1 MTEAEKDSSE
11 ISGKIREII
20 AREGMVDEAKLTR
33 EATLED
39 LEIESIDM
47 VMILQGLE
55 EEFGIYVSMDEEIME
70 LKNVGDVIDTVTRL
84 VEAEAQSSA

>member
-1 MTEAEKDSSE
+1 MTKETDDNSA
-11 ISGKIREII
+11 IAGKIREVI

-33 EATLED
+33 EASLED

-55 EEFGIYVSMDEEIME
+55 EEFGIYVTMDEEIMG
-70 LKNVGDVIDTVTRL
+70 LKNVGDVIDTITRL
-84 VEAEAQSSA
+84 VESNAQDNA

>member
-1 MTEAEKDSSE
+1 MTSSTDKKNE
-11 ISGKIREII
+11 IAGKILDII
-20 AREGMVDEAKLTR
+20 SKEGMVDREKLTR

-55 EEFGIYVSMDEEIME
+55 EEFEVYVPMDQEIME

-84 VEAEAQSSA
+84 IEAKAEGAS

>member
-1 MTEAEKDSSE
+1 
-11 ISGKIREII
+11 
-20 AREGMVDEAKLTR
+20 MVDKGKLTR

-55 EEFGIYVSMDEEIME
+55 EEFDVYVPMNEEIME

-84 VEAEAQSSA
+84 IEAKTAGTA